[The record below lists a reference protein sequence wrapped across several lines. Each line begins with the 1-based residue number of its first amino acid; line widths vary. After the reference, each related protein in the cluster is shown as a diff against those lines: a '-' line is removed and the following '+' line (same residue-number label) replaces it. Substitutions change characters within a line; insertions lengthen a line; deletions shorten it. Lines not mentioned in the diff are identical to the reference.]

1 MAVDN
6 FYYTEGNK
14 KMDDRLATEI
24 AGLKLANPIMLASGI
39 LGYTGVSLK
48 SGIEAGAGAVVT
60 KSLGLEPRTGYPN
73 PTVVQVDCG
82 LLNAMG
88 LPNPGISHF
97 KEEMKELKNTGAPT
111 IVSIYGYS
119 SAEFAQVAET
129 AAKMG
134 ADAIELN
141 VSCPHVKKAGA
152 EIGCDPQLLTEV
164 VEEVK
169 KKVDKPVIVKLTPN
183 VANIGKIAEAAEKAG
198 ADAITAINTV
208 KAMSIEI
215 ETGRPLLAN
224 KFGGLSGPAIKPIA
238 LRCVYDV
245 YRSVDVPVIGCGG
258 ISSWQD
264 AIEFMLAGA
273 SAVQIGTAIAFK
285 GVSVFSSVAKGIHAY
300 LEKKGFKNA
309 KELVGLAHN
318 Y

>member
-1 MAVDN
+1 
-6 FYYTEGNK
+6 
-14 KMDDRLATEI
+14 MDDCLATEI
-24 AGLKLANPIMLASGI
+24 AGLKLANPTMLASGI
-39 LGYTGVSLK
+39 LGYTGLSLK
-48 SGIEAGAGAVVT
+48 SVIEAGAGAVVT
-60 KSLGLEPRTGYPN
+60 KSLGLKQRTGYPN

-97 KEEMKELKNTGAPT
+97 KEEMKELKNAGAPT

-119 SAEFAQVAET
+119 SEEFAQVAET
-129 AAKMG
+129 AAEMG
-134 ADAIELN
+134 ADALELN

-152 EIGCDPQLLTEV
+152 EIGCDPRLLTDV

-183 VANIGKIAEAAEKAG
+183 VANIGEIAKAAEKAG
-198 ADAITAINTV
+198 ADAITTINTV
-208 KAMSIEI
+208 KAMSIDV

-238 LRCVYDV
+238 VRCVYDV

-258 ISSWQD
+258 ITGWQD
-264 AIEFMLAGA
+264 AVEFMLAGA

-285 GVSVFSSVAKGIHAY
+285 GVSVFSSVAKGIDAY
-300 LEKKGFKNA
+300 LKRKGFKNV
-309 KELVGLAHN
+309 KELVGLAHK